1 MTTTVY
7 NPISPPIYGSA
18 WSFEVVLRSQADT
31 KLIQTSVTLAAGD
44 VLIYLDGV
52 LDGNIDTLPVE
63 IGASGVLVVTMSIA
77 EMTAGRTLVK
87 FHDQAGGQWVDDVF
101 EIFPVVAAAVGTSDL
116 TAGAQMDI
124 VNAPNATGVSVFS
137 AGNWNYTSRTLTSF
151 GTLAADV
158 WNRLTSA
165 LTTSGSI
172 GKALADLLAVFNA
185 TTRTLTQSAASV
197 TAAVSG
203 SDIAVT
209 RYTTYT
215 TQITGLTIPADWEK
229 IWLSAKPDDASS
241 DTDAQIMILETN
253 PGAATDGGQ
262 YFNRVAATAITRAYA
277 SLTVDQPG
285 GTITVLIKPA
295 GTALLAEGSYKYDLK
310 YLRSDA
316 DDTIDQLTGEANFTV
331 TSSYTVAIS

>member
-1 MTTTVY
+1 MAVDYPYISGQADSIIVSMASQDDGTIAQV
-7 NPISPPIYGSA
+7 NPTIAAGDFKIWNSGTSA
-18 WSFEVVLRSQADT
+18 WDNLATTPIALSAAGPAVRVSWSAAEASYDPFVIWGHDAAGAEWCDITIAPRLAAVGVGE
-31 KLIQTSVTLAAGD
+31 LAAGAID
-44 VLIYLDGV
+44 S
-52 LDGNIDTLPVE
+52 DTL
-63 IGASGVLVVTMSIA
+63 ATSAVT
-77 EMTAGRTLVK
+77 EL
-87 FHDQAGGQWVDDVF
+87 
-101 EIFPVVAAAVGTSDL
+101 
-116 TAGAQMDI
+116 
-124 VNAPNATGVSVFS
+124 S

-197 TAAVSG
+197 TAAVAG
-203 SDIAVT
+203 SDMAVT

-215 TQITGLTIPADWEK
+215 TQITGMTIPADWEK
-229 IWLSAKPDDASS
+229 IWLTAKPDDAGS
-241 DTDAQIMILETN
+241 DTDAQIQILETN

-262 YFNRVAATAITRAYA
+262 YFNRVAANVTTRPYA